1 MSKTPRVVI
10 LRPTHSAR
18 NSSTT
23 GCEICHPAQS
33 ERESV
38 ALWSAGEPWRLETFQ
53 RLWRLVGLALRVEV
67 VRLRPFQRLWRMPL
81 QRFWRM
87 VGLALPPAALAHDG
101 ERLLLRLALV
111 HLRKMPCTR
120 LANQLLPAITS
131 YSQLLPATSQATTS
145 YQPATTSYY
154 QLPASYQDSNAVLLT
169 RTEAQRA
176 CLGTDQA
183 QTQA

>member
-1 MSKTPRVVI
+1 
-10 LRPTHSAR
+10 
-18 NSSTT
+18 
-23 GCEICHPAQS
+23 
-33 ERESV
+33 
-38 ALWSAGEPWRLETFQ
+38 
-53 RLWRLVGLALRVEV
+53 
-67 VRLRPFQRLWRMPL
+67 
-81 QRFWRM
+81 M

-101 ERLLLRLALV
+101 ERLLLRLARV
-111 HLRKMPCTR
+111 HIRKMPGTR
-120 LANQLLPAITS
+120 LANQLLLAITS
-131 YSQLLPATSQATTS
+131 YNQLLPATSQATTS

>member
-1 MSKTPRVVI
+1 MHESLACGPRN
-10 LRPTHSAR
+10 TFSSSGFSGSSAL
-18 NSSTT
+18 
-23 GCEICHPAQS
+23 G
-33 ERESV
+33 
-38 ALWSAGEPWRLETFQ
+38 LRLELVRSLQ

-67 VRLRPFQRLWRMPL
+67 VRLRPLQRLWRMAL
-81 QRFWRM
+81 QRLWRM

-101 ERLLLRLALV
+101 ERLLLRLARV
-111 HLRKMPCTR
+111 HIRKMPGTW
-120 LANQLLPAITS
+120 LANQLLPATTS
-131 YSQLLPATSQATTS
+131 YYQLLPATSQPTTS